1 MIGSMG
7 NFNKEKGDLMM
18 PSIDESIRKIDN
30 VICRHLDE
38 IENNS
43 RGAISQDILE
53 QLTKFVNHVMLKF
66 YANGKEIAITADNIA
81 KAKEFSQINSN
92 LYTLYKFH
100 NYLEVVT
107 TQYTLDED
115 GSERLML
122 KYYQYLLEAKNL
134 LKYYYG
140 IDVLHNID
148 KFPLHLD
155 DALQQYY
162 KKISDKIEL
171 YPAVLHSDSKDK
183 YYIQKIKPLFV
194 NRKIYYEITFTPID
208 DRKNKS
214 KSNRV
219 IAFTKLPIKSNYAS
233 KFHLIHETIDI
244 LGKKMPIIIIDGWE
258 VSIRDCEF
266 QNFISLI
273 EGDKKRVTYPEQR
286 LICEFLTKT
295 KYTLTALMDFPDK
308 AYDRI
313 TLEWKSNLKTVV
325 FIPVLDHCRDII
337 QNCRNGQNIL
347 RYLLYNMNNVIIK
360 NQYSPGYYSHYYEE
374 FKNAGNSKLS
384 YLYLSNG
391 CRQFDIL
398 PFNRSPIGHNPKLGT
413 IFECIPS
420 KDKRPE
426 LFARFIRN
434 NTEGKG
440 QLFTATDKL
449 RAFPDYQ
456 TLIDTYNNSLW
467 HGHRPAS
474 DLMLEHNQVFINDY
488 KLDTCKVIEK
498 LQELAESGIDNYK
511 DDVELW
517 LIFNDYE
524 IDSNEKK
531 DIISRIFSESK
542 VGIIYG
548 SAGVGKSTL
557 INHVS
562 HYLNGE
568 SKLYLTQTNPAK
580 ENLMRKIDASNT
592 TFATIENFKQKGS
605 PFTKYKLLVIDECST
620 VSNKDMVE
628 VLEKVNFEM
637 LLLVGDTYQID
648 AIKFGNW
655 FSVLKS
661 FLPSSAVFELTQPHR
676 TKDERLLELW
686 DKVRNMEDTA
696 KEVIERESY
705 SLKVD
710 ESLLSSLNPGEAIL
724 CLNYDG
730 LYGINNINRFL
741 QENNPN
747 PAITWDVQQYKVGDP
762 ILFVNSDRFRPV
774 IYNNMKGII
783 RGVKIIDK
791 DTIEERIQF
800 DVEIPKLIFQHDI
813 SRIDLELLYN
823 DEIEEKSVVRFCVHK
838 LKNADEDGESSITV
852 VPFQVAYAVSIHKA
866 QGLEYDSVKIVI
878 TDEVEE
884 LVTHNIFYTAITR
897 ARNKLK
903 IYWTP
908 EVEEKV
914 INRIRPRD
922 VSKDVELLKNYIADN
937 KYSYS
942 FDSSLNTRRSENA
955 YQL

>member
-1 MIGSMG
+1 
-7 NFNKEKGDLMM
+7 M

-53 QLTKFVNHVMLKF
+53 QLTKFVNHIMLKF
-66 YANGKEIAITADNIA
+66 YANGREIPITAENIA
-81 KAKEFSQINSN
+81 KATEFAQIHSE

-100 NYLEVVT
+100 NYLEIVT

-134 LKYYYG
+134 ISHYFG
-140 IDVLHNID
+140 IEVLHNLD

-155 DALQQYY
+155 DTLQEYY
-162 KKISDKIEL
+162 KKISEKIERH
-171 YPAVLHSDSKDK
+171 PAEFHTDSKDK

-194 NRKIYYEITFTPID
+194 NRKIYYEITFAPID
-208 DRKNKS
+208 DRKNKA

-233 KFHLIHETIDI
+233 KFHLINETIEI
-244 LGKKMPIIIIDGWE
+244 LGKTMPIIIIDGWE

-266 QNFISLI
+266 QNFIKLI
-273 EGDKKRVTYPEQR
+273 KGEKKRVPYPEQR
-286 LICEFLTKT
+286 LICEFLTRT

-308 AYDRI
+308 AYDRL
-313 TLEWKSNLKTVV
+313 TLEWKNNLKSTA
-325 FIPVLDHCRDII
+325 FIPILDECRKLI
-337 QNCRNGQNIL
+337 RKGRSGQNVL

-360 NQYSPGYYSHYYEE
+360 GQYSDGYYSKYYEE
-374 FKNAGNSKLS
+374 WVHAGNSYLS
-384 YLYLSNG
+384 GLYLSNG
-391 CRQFDIL
+391 CRQFDSL
-398 PFNRSPIGHNPKLGT
+398 PFNRSPVGHNPKLGAV
-413 IFECIPS
+413 FDCIPC

-440 QLFTATDKL
+440 QLFTDIDEL
-449 RAFPDYQ
+449 GNFPDYPI
-456 TLIDTYNNSLW
+456 LIEKYNDSLYS
-467 HGHRPAS
+467 GHRPES

-488 KLDTCKVIEK
+488 KLNTCTVIEK
-498 LQELAESGIDNYK
+498 LQELSESGIENYS

-517 LIFNDYE
+517 LLFGDYE
-524 IDSNEKK
+524 IDCDEKK
-531 DIISRIFSESK
+531 AIITRIFSESK
-542 VGIIYG
+542 VGVIYG

-562 HYLNGE
+562 HYLNDDA
-568 SKLYLTQTNPAK
+568 KLYLTQTNPAK
-580 ENLMRKIDASNT
+580 ENLMRKIDADNT
-592 TFATIENFKQKGS
+592 TFSTIESFKHQAS
-605 PFTKYKLLVIDECST
+605 SAKYKLLVIDECST

-628 VLEKVNFEM
+628 VLQKATFEM

-648 AIKFGNW
+648 AIQFGNW

-661 FLPSSAVFELTQPHR
+661 FLPESAVFELTQPHR

-686 DKVRNMEDTA
+686 DKVRQMDDTA

-710 ESLLSSLNPGEAIL
+710 ESLLSSLDPGEAIL

-741 QENNPN
+741 QESNPN
-747 PAITWDVQQYKVGDP
+747 PAITWDIQQYKVGDP
-762 ILFVNSDRFRPV
+762 ILFLDSDRFRP
-774 IYNNMKGII
+774 IIHNNMKGII
-783 RGVKIIDK
+783 QGVEIIAK
-791 DTIEERIQF
+791 GTVEERIQF
-800 DVEIPKLIFQHDI
+800 DVEIPKLVFECDVSDSDI
-813 SRIDLELLYN
+813 EFIKN
-823 DEIEEKSVVRFCVHK
+823 DEKEEKSLVRFYVNK
-838 LKNADEDGESSITV
+838 LKSADEDGEDYRTV

-897 ARNKLK
+897 AREKLK

-914 INRIRPRD
+914 INRIKPRD
-922 VSKDVELLKNYIADN
+922 ISKDVELLKNYLTDKQQN
-937 KYSYS
+937 N
-942 FDSSLNTRRSENA
+942 SLDF
-955 YQL
+955 LL

>member
-1 MIGSMG
+1 M
-7 NFNKEKGDLMM
+7 LM
-18 PSIDESIRKIDN
+18 PTIDESIKKIDS

-66 YANGKEIAITADNIA
+66 YANGKEIPITAENIA
-81 KAKEFSQINSN
+81 KATEFAQINSD

-134 LKYYYG
+134 IWHYFG
-140 IDVLHNID
+140 IEVLHNID

-155 DALQQYY
+155 DTLQEYY
-162 KKISDKIEL
+162 KKISEKIEL
-171 YPAVLHSDSKDK
+171 HPVALHSDSKDK

-194 NRKIYYEITFTPID
+194 NRNIYYEITFTPID

-233 KFHLIHETIDI
+233 KFHLIHETIEI
-244 LGKKMPIIIIDGWE
+244 LGKTMPIIIIDGWE

-273 EGDKKRVTYPEQR
+273 KGEKKRVPYPEQR
-286 LICEFLTKT
+286 LICEFLTQT
-295 KYTLTALMDFPDK
+295 KYTLTALMDFSDK

-313 TLEWKSNLKTVV
+313 TLEWKKNLKSTV
-325 FIPVLDHCRDII
+325 FIPILDY
-337 QNCRNGQNIL
+337 CRNLIRNGRKGQNVL

-360 NQYSPGYYSHYYEE
+360 SQYSSGYYSKYYEE
-374 FKNAGNSKLS
+374 WINAGNNNLS
-384 YLYLSNG
+384 GLYLSNG
-391 CRQFDIL
+391 CKQFDSL
-398 PFNRSPIGHNPKLGT
+398 PFNRSPVGHNPKLGAV
-413 IFECIPS
+413 FDCIPC

-440 QLFTATDKL
+440 QLFTDIDEL
-449 RAFPDYQ
+449 GNYPDYPM
-456 TLIDTYNNSLW
+456 LIEKYNNSLW
-467 HGHRPAS
+467 SGHRPAS
-474 DLMLEHNQVFINDY
+474 DLILEHNQVFINDY

-498 LQELAESGIDNYK
+498 LQELAESGIENYSA
-511 DDVELW
+511 DVEFW
-517 LIFNDYE
+517 LLFDDYE
-524 IDSNEKK
+524 IDCDEKR
-531 DIISRIFSESK
+531 DIIARIFSESK
-542 VGIIYG
+542 VGVIYG

-562 HYLNGE
+562 HYLKDE
-568 SKLYLTQTNPAK
+568 AKLYLTQTNPAK
-580 ENLMRKIDASNT
+580 ENLMRKIDA
-592 TFATIENFKQKGS
+592 IQ
-605 PFTKYKLLVIDECST
+605 
-620 VSNKDMVE
+620 
-628 VLEKVNFEM
+628 
-637 LLLVGDTYQID
+637 
-648 AIKFGNW
+648 FGNW

-661 FLPSSAVFELTQPHR
+661 FLPESAVFELTQPHR

-686 DKVRNMEDTA
+686 DKVRQMDDTA

-710 ESLLSSLNPGEAIL
+710 ETLLSSLEPGEAIL

-741 QENNPN
+741 QESNPN
-747 PAITWDVQQYKVGDP
+747 PAVQWDIQQYKVGDP
-762 ILFVNSDRFRPV
+762 ILFLDSDRFFPV
-774 IYNNMKGII
+774 IHNNMKGVIKGI
-783 RGVKIIDK
+783 EILDP
-791 DTIEERIQF
+791 DTHEERIQF
-800 DVEIPKLIFQHDI
+800 DVEIPKAVDESDLW
-813 SRIDLELLYN
+813 RINLELLECSEN
-823 DEIEEKSVVRFCVHK
+823 EEKSLIRFCVHK
-838 LKNADEDGESSITV
+838 LKSADEDGEDNSSNTV
-852 VPFQVAYAVSIHKA
+852 VPFQIAYAVSIHKA

-897 ARNKLK
+897 AREKLK

-914 INRIRPRD
+914 INRIKPRD
-922 VSKDVELLKNYIADN
+922 ISKDVELLRNYLTDDQLD
-937 KYSYS
+937 
-942 FDSSLNTRRSENA
+942 DSIDFWL
-955 YQL
+955 

>member
-1 MIGSMG
+1 
-7 NFNKEKGDLMM
+7 M
-18 PSIDESIRKIDN
+18 PTIDESIKKIDS
-30 VICRHLDE
+30 VVCRHLDE
-38 IENNS
+38 IDNNS

-53 QLTKFVNHVMLKF
+53 QLTKFVNYVMLKF
-66 YANGKEIAITADNIA
+66 YAHGKEIPITVENIA
-81 KAKEFSQINSN
+81 KATEFAQTNSD

-134 LKYYYG
+134 LSSCYG
-140 IDVLHNID
+140 IEVLHNID

-155 DALQQYY
+155 DTLQEYY
-162 KKISDKIEL
+162 KKISEKIERH
-171 YPAVLHSDSKDK
+171 PAVLNTDSKDK

-194 NRKIYYEITFTPID
+194 SGKIYSEITFTPID

-233 KFHLIHETIDI
+233 KFHLIHETIEI
-244 LGKKMPIIIIDGWE
+244 LGKTMPIIIIDGWE

-266 QNFISLI
+266 QNFIKLI
-273 EGDKKRVTYPEQR
+273 NGEKKRVPYPEQR

-308 AYDRI
+308 AYDKL
-313 TLEWKSNLKTVV
+313 TLEWKNNLKSMV
-325 FIPVLDHCRDII
+325 FISILDYCRDLI
-337 QNCRNGQNIL
+337 RNGRNGKNVL

-360 NQYSPGYYSHYYEE
+360 DQYSDGYYSKYYE
-374 FKNAGNSKLS
+374 KWVHVGNNYLS
-384 YLYLSNG
+384 GLYLSNG
-391 CRQFDIL
+391 CRQFDSL
-398 PFNRSPIGHNPKLGT
+398 PFNRSPIGHNPKLGAV
-413 IFECIPS
+413 FDCIPC
-420 KDKRPE
+420 KDKGPE

-440 QLFTATDKL
+440 QLFTDIDEL
-449 RAFPDYQ
+449 GNFPDYPK
-456 TLIDTYNNSLW
+456 LIEKYNDSLYS
-467 HGHRPAS
+467 GHRPES
-474 DLMLEHNQVFINDY
+474 DLMLEHNQVFINSY
-488 KLDTCKVIEK
+488 KLDTCKVIKK
-498 LQELAESGIDNYK
+498 LQELAESGIENYS
-511 DDVELW
+511 DDVNSW
-517 LIFNDYE
+517 LISYDYE
-524 IDSNEKK
+524 IDCEEKK
-531 DIISRIFSESK
+531 GIITRIFSESK
-542 VGIIYG
+542 VGVIYG

-562 HYLNGE
+562 HYLNDAD
-568 SKLYLTQTNPAK
+568 KLYLTQTNPAK
-580 ENLMRKIDASNT
+580 ENLMRKVDAENAFFS
-592 TFATIENFKQKGS
+592 TIESFMHQDS
-605 PFTKYKLLVIDECST
+605 SFAKYKLLVIDECST

-628 VLEKVNFEM
+628 VLQKANFEM

-648 AIKFGNW
+648 AIQFGNW

-661 FLPSSAVFELTQPHR
+661 FLPASAVFELTQPHR

-686 DKVRNMEDTA
+686 DKVRHMEDTA

-710 ESLLSSLNPGEAIL
+710 ETLLSSLEPGEAIL

-741 QENNPN
+741 QESNPN
-747 PAITWDVQQYKVGDP
+747 PAITWDIQQYKVGDP
-762 ILFVNSDRFRPV
+762 ILFLDSDRFRP
-774 IYNNMKGII
+774 IIHNNMKGII
-783 RGVKIIDK
+783 QGVEIIDEG
-791 DTIEERIQF
+791 TTEERIQF
-800 DVEIPKLIFQHDI
+800 DIEIPKLIFERDVLN
-813 SRIDLELLYN
+813 LELKLLKN
-823 DEIEEKSVVRFCVHK
+823 SEKEEKSLIRFYVHK
-838 LKNADEDGESSITV
+838 LKSADEDGEDSRTV
-852 VPFQVAYAVSIHKA
+852 VPFQIAYAVSIHKA

-897 ARNKLK
+897 AREKLR

-908 EVEEKV
+908 EVEEQV
-914 INRIRPRD
+914 IRRIKPRD
-922 VSKDVELLKNYIADN
+922 ISKDVEILKTY
-937 KYSYS
+937 
-942 FDSSLNTRRSENA
+942 LV
-955 YQL
+955 

>member
-1 MIGSMG
+1 
-7 NFNKEKGDLMM
+7 M
-18 PSIDESIRKIDN
+18 PTIDESIKKIDS

-53 QLTKFVNHVMLKF
+53 QLTKFVSHVMLMF
-66 YANGKEIAITADNIA
+66 FADGKEIPITAENIA
-81 KAKEFSQINSN
+81 KATEFAQTNSD

-122 KYYQYLLEAKNL
+122 KYYQYLIEAKNL
-134 LKYYYG
+134 LNSYYG
-140 IDVLHNID
+140 IEVLHNIE

-155 DALQQYY
+155 DTLQEYY
-162 KKISDKIEL
+162 KKISEKIER
-171 YPAVLHSDSKDK
+171 YPAVLHTDSKDK

-233 KFHLIHETIDI
+233 KFHLIHETIEI
-244 LGKKMPIIIIDGWE
+244 LGKTMPIIVIDGWE

-266 QNFISLI
+266 QNFILLI
-273 EGDKKRVTYPEQR
+273 KGVKKRVPYPEQR
-286 LICEFLTKT
+286 LICEFLTK
-295 KYTLTALMDFPDK
+295 KKFTLTDLMDFPDK
-308 AYDRI
+308 AYDMI
-313 TLEWKSNLKTVV
+313 TLEWKNSLNSSV
-325 FIPVLDHCRDII
+325 FIPILDFCRNLIRSG
-337 QNCRNGQNIL
+337 RNGQNVL

-360 NQYSPGYYSHYYEE
+360 NQYSSGYYSKYYEE
-374 FKNAGNSKLS
+374 WINAGNNYLS
-384 YLYLSNG
+384 GLYLANG
-391 CRQFDIL
+391 CRQFDSL
-398 PFNRSPIGHNPKLGT
+398 PFNRSPLGHNPKLGA
-413 IFECIPS
+413 IFDCIPC
-420 KDKRPE
+420 KDRRPE

-440 QLFTATDKL
+440 QLFTDIDEL
-449 RAFPDYQ
+449 SNFPDYK
-456 TLIDTYNNSLW
+456 TLISKYNDSLW
-467 HGHRPAS
+467 SGHRPES

-488 KLDTCKVIEK
+488 KLDTCKIIEE
-498 LQELAESGIDNYK
+498 LQKLAESGIENYS
-511 DDVELW
+511 DDVECW
-517 LIFNDYE
+517 LLFDDYK
-524 IDSNEKK
+524 IDCDEKK
-531 DIISRIFSESK
+531 NIISHIFSESR
-542 VGIIYG
+542 VGVIYG

-562 HYLNGE
+562 HYLNDTE
-568 SKLYLTQTNPAK
+568 KLYLTQTNPAK
-580 ENLMRKIDASNT
+580 ENLMRKIDAENT
-592 TFATIENFKQKGS
+592 TFSTIESFKNQGS
-605 PFTKYKLLVIDECST
+605 PFIKYKLLVIDECST

-628 VLEKVNFEM
+628 VLQKANFEM

-648 AIKFGNW
+648 AIQFGNW

-661 FLPSSAVFELTQPHR
+661 FLPESSVFELTQPHR

-686 DKVRNMEDTA
+686 NKVRYMDDAA

-710 ESLLSSLNPGEAIL
+710 ETLLASPEPGEAIL

-741 QENNPN
+741 QESNHN
-747 PAITWDVQQYKVGDP
+747 PAVTWDIQQYKVGDP
-762 ILFVNSDRFRPV
+762 ILFLDSDRFRP
-774 IYNNMKGII
+774 IIHNNMKGTLQ
-783 RGVKIIDK
+783 GVEIIDAG
-791 DTIEERIQF
+791 TMEERIRF
-800 DVEIPKLIFQHDI
+800 DVEIEKAIDERDVLDL
-813 SRIDLELLYN
+813 DLELLEN
-823 DEIEEKSVVRFCVHK
+823 NENEEKSLIRFYVHK
-838 LKNADEDGESSITV
+838 LKSADEDGEDSRTV

-866 QGLEYDSVKIVI
+866 QGLEYNSVKIVI

-897 ARNKLK
+897 ARENLK

-914 INRIRPRD
+914 INRIKPRD
-922 VSKDVELLKNYIADN
+922 INKDVELLK
-937 KYSYS
+937 KYLS
-942 FDSSLNTRRSENA
+942 
-955 YQL
+955 

>member
-1 MIGSMG
+1 
-7 NFNKEKGDLMM
+7 M
-18 PSIDESIRKIDN
+18 PTIEESIKKIDS

-53 QLTKFVNHVMLKF
+53 QLTKFVNHIMLKF
-66 YANGKEIAITADNIA
+66 YANGQEIPITAENIA
-81 KAKEFSQINSN
+81 KATEFAQVNSD

-134 LKYYYG
+134 LSHYYG
-140 IDVLHNID
+140 IEVLHNID
-148 KFPLHLD
+148 KFPLRLD
-155 DALQQYY
+155 DTLQEYY
-162 KKISDKIEL
+162 KKISEKIEL
-171 YPAVLHSDSKDK
+171 HPAVLHTDSKDK

-233 KFHLIHETIDI
+233 KFHLIHETIEI
-244 LGKKMPIIIIDGWE
+244 LGKTMPIIIIDGWE

-266 QNFISLI
+266 QNFISI
-273 EGDKKRVTYPEQR
+273 IKGKKKRVPYPEQR
-286 LICEFLTKT
+286 LICEFLTKK
-295 KYTLTALMDFPDK
+295 KYTLTDLMDFPDK

-313 TLEWKSNLKTVV
+313 TLEWNNNLKSPV
-325 FIPVLDHCRDII
+325 FIPVLDY
-337 QNCRNGQNIL
+337 CRNLIRKGRNGHNVL

-360 NQYSPGYYSHYYEE
+360 SQYSSGYYSQYYEGWI
-374 FKNAGNSKLS
+374 NTGNRHLS
-384 YLYLSNG
+384 DLYLANG
-391 CRQFDIL
+391 CRQFDTL
-398 PFNRSPIGHNPKLGT
+398 PFNRSPVGHNPKLGA
-413 IFECIPS
+413 IFDCIPC

-440 QLFTATDKL
+440 QLFTDINEL
-449 RAFPDYQ
+449 SNFPDYQ
-456 TLIDTYNNSLW
+456 RLIEKYNDSLW
-467 HGHRPAS
+467 PGHRPAS

-498 LQELAESGIDNYK
+498 LQELAESGIENYS
-511 DDVELW
+511 DDVEFW
-517 LIFNDYE
+517 LLFDDYE
-524 IDSNEKK
+524 IDCDEKK
-531 DIISRIFSESK
+531 DIITRIFSESK
-542 VGIIYG
+542 VGVIYG

-562 HYLNGE
+562 HYLNDAD
-568 SKLYLTQTNPAK
+568 KLYLTQTNPAK
-580 ENLMRKIDASNT
+580 ENLMRKIDAENT
-592 TFATIENFKQKGS
+592 TFSTIESFKHQGP
-605 PFTKYKLLVIDECST
+605 PFAKYKLLVIDECST
-620 VSNKDMVE
+620 VSNKDMVN
-628 VLEKVNFEM
+628 VLQKANFEM

-648 AIKFGNW
+648 AIQFGNW

-661 FLPSSAVFELTQPHR
+661 FLPESAVFELTQPHR

-686 DKVRNMEDTA
+686 DKVRHMEDTA

-710 ESLLSSLNPGEAIL
+710 ETLLSSLEPGEAIL

-741 QENNPN
+741 QESNPN
-747 PAITWDVQQYKVGDP
+747 AAVTWDIQQYKVGDP
-762 ILFVNSDRFRPV
+762 ILFLDSDRFRP
-774 IYNNMKGII
+774 IIHNNMKGII
-783 RGVKIIDK
+783 QGVEIK
-791 DTIEERIQF
+791 DEDTMEERIQF
-800 DVEIPKLIFQHDI
+800 DVEIPKLVFERDVLDL
-813 SRIDLELLYN
+813 DLELLEN
-823 DEIEEKSVVRFCVHK
+823 NEKEEKSLIRFYVHK
-838 LKNADEDGESSITV
+838 LKSADEDGEDSRTV

-866 QGLEYDSVKIVI
+866 QGLEYNSVKIVI

-897 ARNKLK
+897 AREKLK

-914 INRIRPRD
+914 INRIKPRD
-922 VSKDVELLKNYIADN
+922 ISKDVKLLKNYLTDKTA
-937 KYSYS
+937 
-942 FDSSLNTRRSENA
+942 R
-955 YQL
+955 

>member
-1 MIGSMG
+1 
-7 NFNKEKGDLMM
+7 M
-18 PSIDESIRKIDN
+18 PSIDESIKKIDS

-53 QLTKFVNHVMLKF
+53 QLTKFVNHIMLKF
-66 YANGKEIAITADNIA
+66 YANGREIPITTENIA
-81 KAKEFSQINSN
+81 KATEFAQVNSE
-92 LYTLYKFH
+92 LYTLYIFH

-134 LKYYYG
+134 IWHYYG
-140 IDVLHNID
+140 IEVLHNID

-155 DALQQYY
+155 DTLQEYY
-162 KKISDKIEL
+162 KKISEKIERH
-171 YPAVLHSDSKDK
+171 PAEFHTDSKDK

-233 KFHLIHETIDI
+233 KFHLVHETIEI
-244 LGKKMPIIIIDGWE
+244 LGKTMPIIIIDGWE

-266 QNFISLI
+266 QNFIKLI
-273 EGDKKRVTYPEQR
+273 NGEKKRVPYPEQR
-286 LICEFLTKT
+286 LICEFLTRT
-295 KYTLTALMDFPDK
+295 KYTLTALMDFPDR
-308 AYDRI
+308 AYDKI
-313 TLEWKSNLKTVV
+313 TLEWKNSLKSTV
-325 FIPVLDHCRDII
+325 FIPILDYCRELI
-337 QNCRNGQNIL
+337 RNGRNGKNVL

-360 NQYSPGYYSHYYEE
+360 DQYSDGYYSKYYE
-374 FKNAGNSKLS
+374 KWVHVGNNYLS
-384 YLYLSNG
+384 GLYLSNG
-391 CRQFDIL
+391 CRQFDSL
-398 PFNRSPIGHNPKLGT
+398 PFNRSPIGHNPKLGAV
-413 IFECIPS
+413 FDCIPC

-440 QLFTATDKL
+440 QLFTDIDEL
-449 RAFPDYQ
+449 GNFPDYPK
-456 TLIDTYNNSLW
+456 LIEKYNDSLYS
-467 HGHRPAS
+467 GHRPES
-474 DLMLEHNQVFINDY
+474 DLMLEHNQVFINSY
-488 KLDTCKVIEK
+488 KLDTCKVIKK
-498 LQELAESGIDNYK
+498 LQELAESGIENYS
-511 DDVELW
+511 DDVNSW
-517 LIFNDYE
+517 LISDDYE
-524 IDSNEKK
+524 IDCEEKK
-531 DIISRIFSESK
+531 GIITRIFSESK
-542 VGIIYG
+542 VGVIYG

-562 HYLNGE
+562 HYLNDAD
-568 SKLYLTQTNPAK
+568 KLYLTQTNPAK
-580 ENLMRKIDASNT
+580 ENLMRKVDAENT
-592 TFATIENFKQKGS
+592 FFSTIESFMHQDS
-605 PFTKYKLLVIDECST
+605 SFAKYKLLVIDECST

-628 VLEKVNFEM
+628 VLQKANFEM

-648 AIKFGNW
+648 AIQFGNW

-661 FLPSSAVFELTQPHR
+661 FLPASAVFELIQPHR

-686 DKVRNMEDTA
+686 DKVRHMEDTA

-710 ESLLSSLNPGEAIL
+710 ETLLSQLKPGEAIL

-741 QENNPN
+741 QESNPN
-747 PAITWDVQQYKVGDP
+747 PAITWDIQQYKVGDP
-762 ILFVNSDRFRPV
+762 ILFLDSDRFRP
-774 IYNNMKGII
+774 IIHNNMKGII
-783 RGVKIIDK
+783 QGVEIIDEG
-791 DTIEERIQF
+791 TTEERIQF
-800 DVEIPKLIFQHDI
+800 DIEIPKLIFERDVLNL
-813 SRIDLELLYN
+813 DLKLLKN
-823 DEIEEKSVVRFCVHK
+823 SEKEEKSLIRFYVHK
-838 LKNADEDGESSITV
+838 LKSADEDGEDSRTV
-852 VPFQVAYAVSIHKA
+852 VPFQIAYAVSIHKA

-897 ARNKLK
+897 AREKLR

-908 EVEEKV
+908 KVEEKV
-914 INRIRPRD
+914 IRRIKPRD
-922 VSKDVELLKNYIADN
+922 ISKDVEILKTY
-937 KYSYS
+937 
-942 FDSSLNTRRSENA
+942 LV
-955 YQL
+955 

>member
-1 MIGSMG
+1 
-7 NFNKEKGDLMM
+7 M
-18 PSIDESIRKIDN
+18 PTIDESIKKIDS

-66 YANGKEIAITADNIA
+66 YANGKEIPITAENIA
-81 KAKEFSQINSN
+81 EATEFAQVNSD

-122 KYYQYLLEAKNL
+122 KYYQYLLEVKNL
-134 LKYYYG
+134 LSHYYG
-140 IDVLHNID
+140 IEVLHNID

-155 DALQQYY
+155 DTLQEYY
-162 KKISDKIEL
+162 KKISEKIERH
-171 YPAVLHSDSKDK
+171 PAVLHTDSKDK

-194 NRKIYYEITFTPID
+194 NKKTYYEITFTPID

-233 KFHLIHETIDI
+233 KFHLIHETIEI
-244 LGKKMPIIIIDGWE
+244 LGKTMPIIVIVGWE

-266 QNFISLI
+266 QNFISI
-273 EGDKKRVTYPEQR
+273 IKGEKKRVPYPEQR
-286 LICEFLTKT
+286 LICEFLTKK
-295 KYTLTALMDFPDK
+295 KYTLTDLMDFPDK

-313 TLEWKSNLKTVV
+313 TLEWKNNLKSTV
-325 FIPVLDHCRDII
+325 FIPVLDYCRNLIR
-337 QNCRNGQNIL
+337 NGRNGQNVL
-347 RYLLYNMNNVIIK
+347 RYLLYNMNNIIIK
-360 NQYSPGYYSHYYEE
+360 SQYSSGYYSKYYEE
-374 FKNAGNSKLS
+374 WIKAGNNYLS
-384 YLYLSNG
+384 GLYLTNG
-391 CRQFDIL
+391 CRQFDTL
-398 PFNRSPIGHNPKLGT
+398 PFNRSPVGHNPKLGA
-413 IFECIPS
+413 IFDCIPC

-440 QLFTATDKL
+440 QLFTDINEL
-449 RAFPDYQ
+449 SNFPDYQ
-456 TLIDTYNNSLW
+456 RLIEKYNDSLW
-467 HGHRPAS
+467 SGHRPES
-474 DLMLEHNQVFINDY
+474 DLMLEHNQVFINEY
-488 KLDTCKVIEK
+488 KIDTCRIIRK
-498 LQELAESGIDNYK
+498 LQELSASGIENYS
-511 DDVELW
+511 DDVEFW
-517 LIFNDYE
+517 LLFDDYE
-524 IDSNEKK
+524 IDCDEKK
-531 DIISRIFSESK
+531 DIITRIFSESK
-542 VGIIYG
+542 VGVIYG

-562 HYLNGE
+562 HYLNDAD
-568 SKLYLTQTNPAK
+568 KLYLTQTNPAK
-580 ENLMRKIDASNT
+580 ENLMRKIDAENT
-592 TFATIENFKQKGS
+592 TFSTIESFKHQGS
-605 PFTKYKLLVIDECST
+605 PFAKYKLLVIDECST

-628 VLEKVNFEM
+628 VLQKANFEM

-648 AIKFGNW
+648 AIQFGNW

-661 FLPSSAVFELTQPHR
+661 FLPESAVFELTQPHR

-686 DKVRNMEDTA
+686 DKVRHMEDTA

-710 ESLLSSLNPGEAIL
+710 ETLLSSLEPGEAIL

-741 QENNPN
+741 QESNPN
-747 PAITWDVQQYKVGDP
+747 PAITWDIQQYKVGNP
-762 ILFVNSDRFRPV
+762 ILFLDSDRFRP
-774 IYNNMKGII
+774 IIHNNMKGII
-783 RGVKIIDK
+783 QGVEIIDEG
-791 DTIEERIQF
+791 TMEERIQF
-800 DVEIPKLIFQHDI
+800 DVEIPKEIDDSDI
-813 SRIDLELLYN
+813 ALCDLQLLEY
-823 DEIEEKSVVRFCVHK
+823 DKPEKSLIRFYVHK
-838 LKNADEDGESSITV
+838 LKSADEDGEDSRTV

-897 ARNKLK
+897 AREKLK

-914 INRIRPRD
+914 INRIKPRD
-922 VSKDVELLKNYIADN
+922 ISKDVELLKNYLTD
-937 KYSYS
+937 KQQD
-942 FDSSLNTRRSENA
+942 DSLDF
-955 YQL
+955 LL

>member
-1 MIGSMG
+1 
-7 NFNKEKGDLMM
+7 M
-18 PSIDESIRKIDN
+18 PTIDESIRKIDS

-53 QLTKFVNHVMLKF
+53 QLTKFINHVMLKF
-66 YANGKEIAITADNIA
+66 YANGKEISITTENIV
-81 KAKEFSQINSN
+81 KATEFAQTNSD

-134 LKYYYG
+134 IRYYYG
-140 IDVLHNID
+140 IEVLHNLD
-148 KFPLHLD
+148 KFPLHLND
-155 DALQQYY
+155 TSQEYY
-162 KKISDKIEL
+162 KKISDKIEQ
-171 YPAVLHSDSKDK
+171 YPTVSHTDSKDK
-183 YYIQKIKPLFV
+183 YYIQKIKQLFV

-233 KFHLIHETIDI
+233 KFHLIHETIEV
-244 LGKKMPIIIIDGWE
+244 LGKIMPIIIIDGWE

-273 EGDKKRVTYPEQR
+273 KGVKKKVPYPEQR

-295 KYTLTALMDFPDK
+295 QFTLTTLMDFPDE

-313 TLEWKSNLKTVV
+313 TLKWKNNIESTV
-325 FIPVLDHCRDII
+325 FIPILDYCRNLIK
-337 QNCRNGQNIL
+337 NGHNGQNVL

-360 NQYSPGYYSHYYEE
+360 SQYSSGYYSKYHE
-374 FKNAGNSKLS
+374 KWINAANSNLS
-384 YLYLSNG
+384 GLYLSNG
-391 CRQFDIL
+391 CKQFDSL
-398 PFNRSPIGHNPKLGT
+398 PFNRSLVGHNPKLRD
-413 IFECIPS
+413 IFDCIPY
-420 KDKRPE
+420 KDKHPE

-440 QLFTATDKL
+440 QLFTDINEFNN
-449 RAFPDYQ
+449 FPDYQ
-456 TLIDTYNNSLW
+456 RLIDKYNDSLW
-467 HGHRPAS
+467 SGHRPAN

-498 LQELAESGIDNYK
+498 LQELAESGVENYS
-511 DDVELW
+511 DDVDFW
-517 LIFNDYE
+517 LLFGDYE
-524 IDSNEKK
+524 IDCDEKK
-531 DIISRIFSESK
+531 AIITRIFSESK
-542 VGIIYG
+542 VGVIYG
-548 SAGVGKSTL
+548 SAGVGKSML

-562 HYLNGE
+562 HYLNDAA
-568 SKLYLTQTNPAK
+568 KLYLTQTNPAK
-580 ENLMRKIDASNT
+580 ENLMRKIDAENT
-592 TFATIENFKQKGS
+592 TFSTIESFKYQGS
-605 PFTKYKLLVIDECST
+605 PFAEYKLLVIDECST

-628 VLEKVNFEM
+628 VLQKANFEI
-637 LLLVGDTYQID
+637 LLLVGDTYQIN
-648 AIKFGNW
+648 AIQFGNW

-661 FLPSSAVFELTQPHR
+661 FLSESAVFELTHPHR
-676 TKDERLLELW
+676 TKDEQLLELW
-686 DKVRNMEDTA
+686 SKVRQMDDTS
-696 KEVIERESY
+696 KEIIERESY

-710 ESLLSSLNPGEAIL
+710 ETLFSSLEPGEAIL

-741 QENNPN
+741 QESNPN
-747 PAITWDVQQYKVGDP
+747 PAVQWDIKQYKVGDP
-762 ILFVNSDRFRPV
+762 ILFLDSNRFHP
-774 IYNNMKGII
+774 IIHNNMKGLIK
-783 RGVKIIDK
+783 G
-791 DTIEERIQF
+791 IEILDSGTHDERIQF
-800 DVEIPKLIFQHDI
+800 DVEIPKVIDESDLRF
-813 SRIDLELLYN
+813 IDLQLLKCLEQE
-823 DEIEEKSVVRFCVHK
+823 DKSVVRFYVHK
-838 LKNADEDGESSITV
+838 LKSADEDGDDRSSYTV
-852 VPFQVAYAVSIHKA
+852 VPFQIAYAVSIHKA

-897 ARNKLK
+897 ARKKLK

-908 EVEEKV
+908 EAEEKI

-922 VSKDVELLKNYIADN
+922 ISKDVELLK
-937 KYSYS
+937 KYLTDKS
-942 FDSSLNTRRSENA
+942 NEERKR
-955 YQL
+955 

>member
-1 MIGSMG
+1 
-7 NFNKEKGDLMM
+7 M
-18 PSIDESIRKIDN
+18 PSIDESIKKIDN

-66 YANGKEIAITADNIA
+66 YANGREIPITAENIA
-81 KAKEFSQINSN
+81 KATEFAQINSE

-134 LKYYYG
+134 IWHYFG
-140 IDVLHNID
+140 IEVLHNLD
-148 KFPLHLD
+148 KFPLRLD
-155 DALQQYY
+155 DTLQEYY
-162 KKISDKIEL
+162 KKISEKIER
-171 YPAVLHSDSKDK
+171 YPVAFHSDSKDK
-183 YYIQKIKPLFV
+183 YYIQKIKQLFV
-194 NRKIYYEITFTPID
+194 GRKIYYEITFTPID

-233 KFHLIHETIDI
+233 KFHLVHETIEI
-244 LGKKMPIIIIDGWE
+244 LGKTMPIIIIDGWE

-273 EGDKKRVTYPEQR
+273 KGEKKRVPYPEQR
-286 LICEFLTKT
+286 LICEFLTRT
-295 KYTLTALMDFPDK
+295 RYTLTALMDFPDN

-313 TLEWKSNLKTVV
+313 TLEWKNNLKSTV
-325 FIPVLDHCRDII
+325 FIPILDECRKLI
-337 QNCRNGQNIL
+337 QKGRSGQNVL

-360 NQYSPGYYSHYYEE
+360 GQYSDGYYSKYYEE
-374 FKNAGNSKLS
+374 WVHAGNSYLS
-384 YLYLSNG
+384 GLYLSNG
-391 CRQFDIL
+391 CRQFDSL
-398 PFNRSPIGHNPKLGT
+398 PFNRSPVGHNPKLSAV
-413 IFECIPS
+413 FDCIPC

-440 QLFTATDKL
+440 QLFTDIEEL
-449 RAFPDYQ
+449 GNYPDYPM
-456 TLIDTYNNSLW
+456 LIEKYNNSLYS
-467 HGHRPAS
+467 GHRPES

-498 LQELAESGIDNYK
+498 LQELAESGIENYS
-511 DDVELW
+511 DDVEFW
-517 LIFNDYE
+517 LLFGDYE
-524 IDSNEKK
+524 IDCDEKK
-531 DIISRIFSESK
+531 AIITRIFSESK
-542 VGIIYG
+542 VGVIYG

-562 HYLNGE
+562 HYLNDE

-580 ENLMRKIDASNT
+580 ENLMRKIDAENT
-592 TFATIENFKQKGS
+592 TFSTIESFKRQGS
-605 PFTKYKLLVIDECST
+605 SSVKYKLLVIDECST

-628 VLEKVNFEM
+628 VLQKANFEM

-648 AIKFGNW
+648 AIQFGNW

-661 FLPSSAVFELTQPHR
+661 FLPESAVFELTQPHR

-686 DKVRNMEDTA
+686 DKVRHMEDTA

-710 ESLLSSLNPGEAIL
+710 ASLLSSLEKDEAIL

-741 QENNPN
+741 QESNPN
-747 PAITWDVQQYKVGDP
+747 PAVSWDIQQYKVGDP
-762 ILFVNSDRFRPV
+762 ILFLDSDRFRP
-774 IYNNMKGII
+774 IIHNNMKGII
-783 RGVKIIDK
+783 QGVEIIDEG
-791 DTIEERIQF
+791 TNEECIQF
-800 DVEIPKLIFQHDI
+800 DVEIPKAVDAHDI
-813 SRIDLELLYN
+813 LGCDLELL
-823 DEIEEKSVVRFCVHK
+823 ECSEEEEKSLIRFYVHK
-838 LKNADEDGESSITV
+838 LKSADEDGEDSRTI

-897 ARNKLK
+897 ARKNLK

-914 INRIRPRD
+914 INRIKPRD
-922 VSKDVELLKNYIADN
+922 ISKDVELLKNYLTDRQQD
-937 KYSYS
+937 
-942 FDSSLNTRRSENA
+942 DSLDF
-955 YQL
+955 LL

>member
-1 MIGSMG
+1 M
-7 NFNKEKGDLMM
+7 LM

-38 IENNS
+38 IEYNS

-66 YANGKEIAITADNIA
+66 YANGREIHITAENIA
-81 KAKEFSQINSN
+81 KATEFAQINSE

-134 LKYYYG
+134 IWKYFG
-140 IDVLHNID
+140 IEVLHNLD

-155 DALQQYY
+155 DTLQEYY
-162 KKISDKIEL
+162 KKISEKIER
-171 YPAVLHSDSKDK
+171 YPVEFKAEKNDK

-194 NRKIYYEITFTPID
+194 NRHIYYEITFTPID

-233 KFHLIHETIDI
+233 KFHLIHETIEI
-244 LGKKMPIIIIDGWE
+244 LGKTMPIIIIDGWE

-273 EGDKKRVTYPEQR
+273 KGEKKRVPYPEQR
-286 LICEFLTKT
+286 LICEFLTK
-295 KYTLTALMDFPDK
+295 KKFTLTDLMDFPDK

-313 TLEWKSNLKTVV
+313 TLEWKNNLKSSV
-325 FIPVLDHCRDII
+325 FIPILDYCRNLIR
-337 QNCRNGQNIL
+337 NGRNGQNVL

-360 NQYSPGYYSHYYEE
+360 SQYSSGYYSKYYEE
-374 FKNAGNSKLS
+374 WIKAGNSNLS
-384 YLYLSNG
+384 GLYLANG
-391 CRQFDIL
+391 CKQFDSL
-398 PFNRSPIGHNPKLGT
+398 PFNRSPIGHNPKLGA
-413 IFECIPS
+413 IFDCIPC

-426 LFARFIRN
+426 LFARFIKN

-440 QLFTATDKL
+440 QLFTDINEL
-449 RAFPDYQ
+449 SNFPDYQ
-456 TLIDTYNNSLW
+456 RLIEKYNDSLW
-467 HGHRPAS
+467 SGHRPTS

-488 KLDTCKVIEK
+488 KLDTCNVIEK
-498 LQELAESGIDNYK
+498 LQELAESGIENYS
-511 DDVELW
+511 DDVDLW
-517 LIFNDYE
+517 LLFDDYE
-524 IDSNEKK
+524 IDCDEKK
-531 DIISRIFSESK
+531 DIIRHIFSESR
-542 VGIIYG
+542 VGVIYG

-562 HYLNGE
+562 HYLNDAE
-568 SKLYLTQTNPAK
+568 KLYLTQTNPAK
-580 ENLMRKIDASNT
+580 ENLMRKIDTENT
-592 TFATIENFKQKGS
+592 TFSTIESFKHQGS
-605 PFTKYKLLVIDECST
+605 SFAKYKLLVIDECST

-628 VLEKVNFEM
+628 VLQKADFEM
-637 LLLVGDTYQID
+637 LLLIGDTYQID
-648 AIKFGNW
+648 AIQFGNW

-661 FLPSSAVFELTQPHR
+661 FFPESCIFELTQPHR

-686 DKVRNMEDTA
+686 DKVRHMKDTA
-696 KEVIERESY
+696 KEIIERESY

-710 ESLLSSLNPGEAIL
+710 DTLLSSLEPGEAIL

-741 QENNPN
+741 QESNSNS
-747 PAITWDVQQYKVGDP
+747 AVTWGIPQYKVGDP
-762 ILFVNSDRFRPV
+762 ILFLDSDRFRP
-774 IYNNMKGII
+774 IIHNNMKGII
-783 RGVKIIDK
+783 QGVEIIDEG
-791 DTIEERIQF
+791 TMEERIQF
-800 DVEIPKLIFQHDI
+800 DVEIPKE
-813 SRIDLELLYN
+813 IDDSDVAFCDLQLLEY
-823 DEIEEKSVVRFCVHK
+823 DKPEKSLIRFYVHK
-838 LKNADEDGESSITV
+838 LKSSDEDGEDSKTV
-852 VPFQVAYAVSIHKA
+852 IPFQVAYAVSIHKA

-897 ARNKLK
+897 ARKELK

-922 VSKDVELLKNYIADN
+922 ISKDVELLKNYIAD
-937 KYSYS
+937 KQQEEV
-942 FDSSLNTRRSENA
+942 FDFFA
-955 YQL
+955 VK

>member
-1 MIGSMG
+1 M
-7 NFNKEKGDLMM
+7 LM
-18 PSIDESIRKIDN
+18 PTIDESIKKIDS

-66 YANGKEIAITADNIA
+66 YANGKEIPITAENIA
-81 KAKEFSQINSN
+81 KATEFAQVNSN
-92 LYTLYKFH
+92 QYTLYKFH
-100 NYLEVVT
+100 NYLEVIT

-134 LKYYYG
+134 LSQYFG
-140 IDVLHNID
+140 IEVLHNLE

-155 DALQQYY
+155 DTLQEYY
-162 KKISDKIEL
+162 AKISEKIEQH
-171 YPAVLHSDSKDK
+171 PVVLHTNSKDK

-233 KFHLIHETIDI
+233 KFHLIHETIEI
-244 LGKKMPIIIIDGWE
+244 LGKTMPIIIIDGWE

-273 EGDKKRVTYPEQR
+273 KGEKKRVPYPEQR
-286 LICEFLTKT
+286 LICEFLTK
-295 KYTLTALMDFPDK
+295 KKFTLTDLMDFPDK

-313 TLEWKSNLKTVV
+313 TLEWKNSLKSSV
-325 FIPVLDHCRDII
+325 FIPILDYCRNLIR
-337 QNCRNGQNIL
+337 NGRNGQNVL

-360 NQYSPGYYSHYYEE
+360 NQYSSGYYSKYYEE
-374 FKNAGNSKLS
+374 WINTGNSHLS
-384 YLYLSNG
+384 GLYLANG
-391 CRQFDIL
+391 CKQFDSL
-398 PFNRSPIGHNPKLGT
+398 PFNRSPVGHNPKLGA
-413 IFECIPS
+413 IFDCIPC
-420 KDKRPE
+420 KDRRPE

-440 QLFTATDKL
+440 QLFTDIDEL
-449 RAFPDYQ
+449 SNFPDYQ
-456 TLIDTYNNSLW
+456 KLIKKYNDSLW
-467 HGHRPAS
+467 PGHRPTS
-474 DLMLEHNQVFINDY
+474 DLMLEHNQVFINSY
-488 KLDTCKVIEK
+488 KIDTCKIIEK
-498 LQELAESGIDNYK
+498 LQDLAKSGIENYHS
-511 DDVELW
+511 DVELW
-517 LIFNDYE
+517 MLFDDYE
-524 IDSNEKK
+524 IDCDEKK
-531 DIISRIFSESK
+531 HIISNIFSESR
-542 VGIIYG
+542 VGVIYG

-562 HYLNGE
+562 HYLNNSE
-568 SKLYLTQTNPAK
+568 KLYLTQTNPAK
-580 ENLMRKIDASNT
+580 ENLMRKIDADNS
-592 TFATIENFKQKGS
+592 TFSTIASFLNQDSSTE
-605 PFTKYKLLVIDECST
+605 YELLVIDECST

-628 VLEKVNFEM
+628 VLQKANFEM

-648 AIKFGNW
+648 AIQFGNW

-661 FLPSSAVFELTQPHR
+661 FLPESAVFELTQPHR
-676 TKDERLLELW
+676 TKDKRLLELW
-686 DKVRNMEDTA
+686 DKVRHMEDTA

-710 ESLLSSLNPGEAIL
+710 ETLLSSLEKGEAIL

-741 QENNPN
+741 QESNHN
-747 PAITWDVQQYKVGDP
+747 PAVTWDIQQYKVGDP
-762 ILFVNSDRFRPV
+762 ILFLDSDRFRP
-774 IYNNMKGII
+774 IIHNNMKGVLQ
-783 RGVKIIDK
+783 GVEIIDAG
-791 DTIEERIQF
+791 TMEERIQF
-800 DVEIPKLIFQHDI
+800 DVEIEKAVDERDVLDL
-813 SRIDLELLYN
+813 DLELL
-823 DEIEEKSVVRFCVHK
+823 ECFEKEEKSLIRFYVHK
-838 LKNADEDGESSITV
+838 LKSADEDGEDSSTA

-866 QGLEYDSVKIVI
+866 QGLEYNSVKIVI

-897 ARNKLK
+897 AREKLK

-914 INRIRPRD
+914 INRIKPRD
-922 VSKDVELLKNYIADN
+922 ISEDVELLKHYLTDKSNER
-937 KYSYS
+937 
-942 FDSSLNTRRSENA
+942 TRRLGHEN
-955 YQL
+955 QL

>member
-1 MIGSMG
+1 
-7 NFNKEKGDLMM
+7 M
-18 PSIDESIRKIDN
+18 PTIEESIKKIDS
-30 VICRHLDE
+30 VICKHLDE

-53 QLTKFVNHVMLKF
+53 QLTKFVNHIMLKF
-66 YANGKEIAITADNIA
+66 YANGQEIPITAENIV
-81 KAKEFSQINSN
+81 KATEFAQVNSD

-134 LKYYYG
+134 IRHYYG
-140 IDVLHNID
+140 IEVLHNID

-155 DALQQYY
+155 DTLQEYY
-162 KKISDKIEL
+162 KKISEKIERH
-171 YPAVLHSDSKDK
+171 PVVLHSDSKEK

-194 NRKIYYEITFTPID
+194 NRKIYYEITFTPIE

-219 IAFTKLPIKSNYAS
+219 IAFSKLPIKSNYAS
-233 KFHLIHETIDI
+233 KFHLIYETIEI
-244 LGKKMPIIIIDGWE
+244 LGKTMPIIIIDGWE

-266 QNFISLI
+266 QNFISI
-273 EGDKKRVTYPEQR
+273 IKGEKKRVPYPEQR

-295 KYTLTALMDFPDK
+295 KYTLTALMDFLDK

-313 TLEWKSNLKTVV
+313 TLEWKNNLKSTV
-325 FIPVLDHCRDII
+325 FIPILDHCRDLIR
-337 QNCRNGQNIL
+337 NGRNGQNVL
-347 RYLLYNMNNVIIK
+347 RYLLHNMNNVIIK
-360 NQYSPGYYSHYYEE
+360 SQYSSGYYSKYYEE
-374 FKNAGNSKLS
+374 WINAGNNNLS
-384 YLYLSNG
+384 GLYLSNG
-391 CRQFDIL
+391 CKQFDSL
-398 PFNRSPIGHNPKLGT
+398 PFNRSPVGHNPKLGAV
-413 IFECIPS
+413 FDCIPC

-440 QLFTATDKL
+440 QLFTGIDEL
-449 RAFPDYQ
+449 SNFPDYQ
-456 TLIDTYNNSLW
+456 RLIEKYNDSLW
-467 HGHRPAS
+467 PGHRPAS

-498 LQELAESGIDNYK
+498 LQELAESGIENYS
-511 DDVELW
+511 DDVEFW
-517 LIFNDYE
+517 LLFDDYE
-524 IDSNEKK
+524 IDCDEKK
-531 DIISRIFSESK
+531 AIITRIFSESK
-542 VGIIYG
+542 VGVIYG

-562 HYLNGE
+562 HYLNDAD
-568 SKLYLTQTNPAK
+568 KLYLTQTNPAK
-580 ENLMRKIDASNT
+580 ENLMRKIDAENT
-592 TFATIENFKQKGS
+592 TFSTIESFKHQGS
-605 PFTKYKLLVIDECST
+605 PFAKYKLLVIDECST

-628 VLEKVNFEM
+628 VLQKANFEM

-648 AIKFGNW
+648 AIQFGNW

-661 FLPSSAVFELTQPHR
+661 FLPESAVFELTQPHR

-686 DKVRNMEDTA
+686 DKVRQMDDTA

-710 ESLLSSLNPGEAIL
+710 ETLLSSLEPSEAIL
-724 CLNYDG
+724 CINYDG

-741 QENNPN
+741 QESNSN
-747 PAITWDVQQYKVGDP
+747 PAITWDIQQYKVGDP
-762 ILFVNSDRFRPV
+762 ILFLDSDRFRP
-774 IYNNMKGII
+774 IIHNNMKGII
-783 RGVKIIDK
+783 QGVEIIDEG
-791 DTIEERIQF
+791 TMEERIQF
-800 DVEIPKLIFQHDI
+800 DVEIPKLVFERDIHDL
-813 SRIDLELLYN
+813 DLELLEN
-823 DEIEEKSVVRFCVHK
+823 NEKEDKSLVRFYVHK
-838 LKNADEDGESSITV
+838 LKSADEEGEDSRTV

-897 ARNKLK
+897 ARKKLK

-914 INRIRPRD
+914 INRIKPRD
-922 VSKDVELLKNYIADN
+922 ISKDVELLKNYLTD
-937 KYSYS
+937 KQQD
-942 FDSSLNTRRSENA
+942 DSLDF
-955 YQL
+955 LL